1 MFDTSLE
8 ELISKIREFL
18 GGLESEEI
26 KQLTRKE
33 FIEATGVNP
42 LNISSKY
49 RKELA
54 RILYHEFNIPYR
66 KICELLAMSMR
77 DVSRAIRGGA
87 SSKKTA
93 KRSRVIE
100 IDVELQAK
108 AIELVRSG
116 EARNP
121 NDLVLKLKIPLE
133 SAEQLFNK
141 VVENEGITIVSVLE
155 AVRELDERIKEA
167 EEFKDMLTDLIY
179 DIENK
184 SAELR
189 ELLKRSEN
197 LAEKLEKYSRELER
211 QGVKLE
217 KLPDL
222 LSLIRQLEKKIVDQE
237 KKIRDL
243 ENLVIPY
250 VKAVKELLNRTTQLE
265 NEYSDLRRKFVEIKR
280 FIKLFEIGLNRRF
293 TFEEY
298 KCKFM
303 DKEGYCTT
311 FIFLEPLPY
320 VSGIKAVI
328 REGKVNYYINVEN
341 NKPICASCPSYEPQ
355 GIQLSEYSIRSKV

>member
-1 MFDTSLE
+1 MANMSLE
-8 ELISKIREFL
+8 ELVSKIRELFEN
-18 GGLESEEI
+18 LESNEI
-26 KQLTRKE
+26 RELTRSNFVKA
-33 FIEATGVNP
+33 IGVNP
-42 LNISSKY
+42 LNIPPNYK
-49 RKELA
+49 RELA
-54 RILYHEFNIPYR
+54 RILYYEFNVPYR

-77 DVSRAIRGGA
+77 DVFRAIRGE
-87 SSKKTA
+87 SSGRKVA
-93 KRSRVIE
+93 KRGKVIE

-121 NDLVLKLKIPLE
+121 NDLVLKLKIPLG
-133 SAEQLFNK
+133 SAEQLFSK
-141 VVENEGITIVSVLE
+141 IVENEGITIVSVLE

-184 SAELR
+184 STELR

-197 LAEKLEKYSRELER
+197 LAERLEKYSKELEG

-217 KLPDL
+217 KLLDL
-222 LSLIRQLEKKIVDQE
+222 LSLIKQLEKKIGDQE
-237 KKIRDL
+237 KKIKDL
-243 ENLVIPY
+243 ENLVTPY
-250 VKAVKELLNRTTQLE
+250 VKAIKELLDRTIQLE
-265 NEYSDLRRKFVEIKR
+265 NEYSDLRRKFIEIKR
-280 FIKLFEIGLNRRF
+280 FINLFEVGLNRRF

-303 DKEGYCTT
+303 DNEGYCTA
-311 FIFLEPLPY
+311 FILLEPLPY

-328 REGKVNYYINVEN
+328 REGKLTTT
-341 NKPICASCPSYEPQ
+341 SM
-355 GIQLSEYSIRSKV
+355 